1 METNSTN
8 NLSPLQHLLDA
19 YQVHDHEP
27 TEEDLKAVV
36 HKVIEITKLLRN
48 DSVDLA
54 LCEAYRLYHFFAVRP
69 FLVPGQ
75 EDILRQAE
83 RLVPIYKKHTDKSEA

>member
-19 YQVHDHEP
+19 YQSNQP

>member
-1 METNSTN
+1 MG
-8 NLSPLQHLLDA
+8 
-19 YQVHDHEP
+19 
-27 TEEDLKAVV
+27 VV
-36 HKVIEITKLLRN
+36 RKVMEITKLLRY

-54 LCEAYRLYHFFAVRP
+54 LCEAYGLYHFVFVRP
-69 FLVPGQ
+69 YLVPGQ